1 VEAFAILIKER
12 VLAVLDMGALDLLG
26 GAVALGHLHAVGN
39 AAHVELGDGRAL
51 AGMDVLGGQ
60 DHVELAV
67 LVDDVAFTEGTGNYL
82 H

>member
-1 VEAFAILIKER
+1 
-12 VLAVLDMGALDLLG
+12 
-26 GAVALGHLHAVGN
+26 
-39 AAHVELGDGRAL
+39 
-51 AGMDVLGGQ
+51 MDVLGGQ